1 MNKIKTISMIAIGL
15 LISNLVL
22 VGFIMLRK
30 PKHPMPQGPK
40 KMVIEK
46 LHFDDKQVEQYEVI
60 IQEHQKNIRKAD
72 DDIIKYKNAL
82 YQTLTKSDNESEK
95 DSLINQ
101 IANVQKE
108 IEDIH
113 FNHFLEIKKLCKPE
127 QQKYFEDLTK
137 EIEGLFYKRQMPK
150 EKREK

>member
-1 MNKIKTISMIAIGL
+1 MIAIGL

-30 PKHPMPQGPK
+30 PKHPMGEGPK
-40 KMVIEK
+40 KLVIEK

-101 IANVQKE
+101 IANVQKK